1 MKKSFKVGGQRSWST
16 NIGSTAATTNAS
28 SSSTSSGDDNNNDD
42 INDSTAGPTTSTATT
57 TTSSTA
63 HLNATGVVVVDNDL
77 IVIDNQSERSATAAG
92 DLLPH
97 IGSGVVSSDGD
108 ELLLGPHVLA
118 IALSFALNVLV
129 DFGRYELASAQ

>member
-28 SSSTSSGDDNNNDD
+28 SSSTSSGDNNNDD
-42 INDSTAGPTTSTATT
+42 INDSTAGPTTSTTT

-63 HLNATGVVVVDNDL
+63 HLNATSVVIVDNDL

-92 DLLPH
+92 HLLPH
-97 IGSGVVSSDGD
+97 IGSGIVSSDGD

-129 DFGRYELASAQ
+129 DFSRYELASAQ